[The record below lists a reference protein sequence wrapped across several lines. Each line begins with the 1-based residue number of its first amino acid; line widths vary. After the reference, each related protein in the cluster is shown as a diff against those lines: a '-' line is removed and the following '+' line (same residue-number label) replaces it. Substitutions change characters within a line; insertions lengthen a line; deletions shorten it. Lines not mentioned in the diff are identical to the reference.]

1 LDIGGIKMVK
11 LRTENMTENEV
22 VIYEEIDDI
31 IKRIE
36 KLEKKLTTII
46 ETMEELK

>member
-1 LDIGGIKMVK
+1 MVK

-36 KLEKKLTTII
+36 KLEKKLNTII

>member
-1 LDIGGIKMVK
+1 MVK

>member
-36 KLEKKLTTII
+36 KLEKKLTIII

>member
-1 LDIGGIKMVK
+1 MVK

-36 KLEKKLTTII
+36 KLEKKLTIII